1 MEVGTRVV
9 HRRHSWIG
17 TVTASTSSTDMYVQ
31 WDGQEDDDC
40 TSLDDLDF
48 DASNARARTSDNG
61 GAAAAPCATSGDAH
75 RSNVAAAAAS
85 SPQSV
90 GRKRR
95 MVESTPAADQLRS
108 VSGRLRRSTR
118 LPSNGMP
125 SAAAASTGT
134 SALDTIGTGADS
146 ASISVSSADDDME
159 ASTDDDADDYANA
172 MPASNTALHF
182 SCCVPNGDDT
192 SSQSQQ
198 RELLAEIW
206 NQHSNPG
213 SQNHA
218 ELKAL
223 NPIIESVIDAGGVLV
238 AKDLPSFRQ
247 LQSLA
252 VCWNVPVYSDALPC
266 DDLTAAHAAKN
277 PCTDGYW
284 FPDLMVHQLD
294 ADGKSIV
301 IMGEA
306 DEQWHMTCVHRGA
319 AGYSPEALLA
329 RFHCACGHVFP
340 NVIAGSRIAVMN
352 VWCEQKQISRNNFG
366 CNDVLCED
374 ERHQSQYVN
383 ETLDGLDENNA
394 ERNRIT
400 KRVYQRIV
408 DRSIEYPDCP
418 DGSALMVVCGTE
430 RDMGL
435 RLEWSERGGQHVFDY
450 AASLVDDTGEPCYPV
465 HTGPDAELIIVVPI
479 DTTIKD
485 NAVFLD
491 FKKRIKYDTA
501 QNKHVPGV
509 SATEWDQDLHERV
522 DETIERKGRL
532 EKVLQSPS
540 DIVHQRYTPQQ
551 RKRAET
557 VLRQLRRSFK
567 SVTDICTT
575 HIPGQDE
582 ALAQQYS
589 DALSSTTDPT
599 ALQEAKGTYAA
610 EVDALQQILAEGH
623 TVLDEINQR
632 MTALGMHDLE
642 SLQGVLASLEKSGVE
657 LTGDESWSELDRL
670 SKLPGH
676 EARAR
681 ASGMTLYDPN
691 DVTNADLSANA
702 KAQSL
707 GLSTNDASAKGQSEL
722 NALTV
727 GAAGKFDATGMDS
740 LEALNVAAQ
749 SKGHSSHAALCH
761 GESDLL
767 GVSHSTQHGKDQ
779 FIFDARYSL
788 NGRYGR
794 MQVCFPSQDEAK
806 AVSKQWYG
814 LINSGQVSS
823 AVEMILALRRRIPAS
838 EKQEIIAVTQIEY
851 AGDKDLFY
859 DLALENMQCSVQGRY
874 TVSKEAQGC
883 LIRAFQYTMSKSRN
897 GAAAEWREFVA
908 QVTKDPRH
916 WKKACALA
924 VAHKKAERDQ
934 D

>member
-17 TVTASTSSTDMYVQ
+17 TVTASISSTDVYVQ
-31 WDGQEDDDC
+31 WDGQEDDDY

-95 MVESTPAADQLRS
+95 MVESTPAADELRS

-172 MPASNTALHF
+172 MPASNAALHF

-192 SSQSQQ
+192 SSQKQQ
-198 RELLAEIW
+198 RKLLAEIW
-206 NQHSNPG
+206 NQHSSPG
-213 SQNHA
+213 SPNHA

-465 HTGPDAELIIVVPI
+465 RTGPDAELIIVVPI

-485 NAVFLD
+485 NAAYLD
-491 FKKRIKYDTA
+491 FKKRTKYDTA

-509 SATEWDQDLHERV
+509 SATEWDQDLRERL
-522 DETIERKGRL
+522 DETIERRGRL

-575 HIPGQDE
+575 LIPGQDE

-599 ALQEAKGTYAA
+599 ALQEAKGTYATHRGRCFA
-610 EVDALQQILAEGH
+610 ADPGRRAHHAGRDQPKDDCA
-623 TVLDEINQR
+623 R
-632 MTALGMHDLE
+632 YARP
-642 SLQGVLASLEKSGVE
+642 GVLA
-657 LTGDESWSELDRL
+657 R
-670 SKLPGH
+670 
-676 EARAR
+676 RAR
-681 ASGMTLYDPN
+681 
-691 DVTNADLSANA
+691 V
-702 KAQSL
+702 
-707 GLSTNDASAKGQSEL
+707 
-722 NALTV
+722 
-727 GAAGKFDATGMDS
+727 AGEERS
-740 LEALNVAAQ
+740 
-749 SKGHSSHAALCH
+749 
-761 GESDLL
+761 
-767 GVSHSTQHGKDQ
+767 
-779 FIFDARYSL
+779 
-788 NGRYGR
+788 
-794 MQVCFPSQDEAK
+794 
-806 AVSKQWYG
+806 
-814 LINSGQVSS
+814 
-823 AVEMILALRRRIPAS
+823 
-838 EKQEIIAVTQIEY
+838 
-851 AGDKDLFY
+851 
-859 DLALENMQCSVQGRY
+859 
-874 TVSKEAQGC
+874 
-883 LIRAFQYTMSKSRN
+883 RAHR
-897 GAAAEWREFVA
+897 G
-908 QVTKDPRH
+908 
-916 WKKACALA
+916 
-924 VAHKKAERDQ
+924 
-934 D
+934 